1 MKRRLLTLLP
11 NAFFSPL
18 IATPISAQQGLNGVL
33 RYADGSPAPDVR
45 VLFLYPGDITPSY
58 PRICAA
64 TLSSPH
70 IATQI
75 LPHIS
80 IDEDPL
86 ALMVE
91 PRQAQRKK
99 VPQTSASTWCPTAR
113 LP

>member
-18 IATPISAQQGLNGVL
+18 IATP
-33 RYADGSPAPDVR
+33 SPAPDVR
-45 VLFLYPGDITPSY
+45 VFFFYLGDITPSN

-70 IATQI
+70 IATQV
-75 LPHIS
+75 LPYIS
-80 IDEDPL
+80 IDENPL
-86 ALMVE
+86 GLTVE
-91 PRQAQRKK
+91 PRQTQRKK
-99 VPQTSASTWCPTAR
+99 LPQTSASTWCPTAR